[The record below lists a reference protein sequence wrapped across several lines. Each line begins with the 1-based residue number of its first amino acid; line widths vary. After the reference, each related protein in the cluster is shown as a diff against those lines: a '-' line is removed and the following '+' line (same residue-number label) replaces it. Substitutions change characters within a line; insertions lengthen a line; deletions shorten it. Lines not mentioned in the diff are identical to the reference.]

1 MKYYL
6 YFSKHYGNDKM
17 TWYADLIESSEST
30 TSFIRRKFKN
40 AKFEVVRQYGLEDS
54 IVRESRFVLDGKKL
68 VTSKVIIPIDNPSDF
83 LQLINK
89 KELTIG
95 DILERKGFRVEKY
108 VRSHGKSSK
117 HYTIK
122 GDVCMEIFE
131 EYFEN
136 G

>member
-1 MKYYL
+1 
-6 YFSKHYGNDKM
+6 M

-54 IVRESRFVLDGKKL
+54 IIRESRFVLDGKKL
-68 VTSKVIIPIDNPSDF
+68 VTSKVIIPIDNPPDF

-95 DILERKGFRVEKY
+95 DIIYRKGFRVEKY

-122 GDVCMEIFE
+122 GDVYMEIFE
-131 EYFEN
+131 EYFED